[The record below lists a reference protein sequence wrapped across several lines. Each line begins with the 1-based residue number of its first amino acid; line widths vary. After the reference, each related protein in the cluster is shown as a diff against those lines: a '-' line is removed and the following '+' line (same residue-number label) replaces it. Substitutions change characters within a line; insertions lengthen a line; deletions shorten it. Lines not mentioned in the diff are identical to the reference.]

1 MTKFTWLNGYR
12 DTIHICNCDDI
23 SATAEIDTINGIT
36 TFYNKYHQPLGQ
48 LMSNLSRYKEIGLI
62 EAKKECEEYLSRIHL
77 DFNLKDIEM
86 SENYIN
92 CDYPAIGGGV
102 TDACRGEETKHNLQ
116 DLIITKDDLQQL
128 KVLDKPTDTAT
139 RLVWIFRTVAY
150 EYSRG
155 KKGCRIPL
163 NEICINGL
171 SLRKQGDKER
181 YKFEKDISKPLE
193 QAGYTVN
200 MIFNMELIGDCL
212 EIVWG

>member
-12 DTIHICNCDDI
+12 DTIHICSCDDI
-23 SATAEIDTINGIT
+23 SATAEINTINGIT
-36 TFYNKYHQPLGQ
+36 TFYNKYHQPL
-48 LMSNLSRYKEIGLI
+48 MSNLSRYKEIGLD

-77 DFNLKDIEM
+77 YFNLKDIEM
-86 SENYIN
+86 NENYR
-92 CDYPAIGGGV
+92 PKLEV
-102 TDACRGEETKHNLQ
+102 QKTKDDLQ
-116 DLIITKDDLQQL
+116 HLIITKDDLKQL

-163 NEICINGL
+163 NEIGINGL
-171 SLRKQGDKER
+171 TLRRQGDKER

-200 MIFNMELIGDCL
+200 MMFNMELIGDCL